1 MTNQFEEMS
10 ESDLQAMIENAS
22 RVLKEKQHGKRR
34 EVIGQIKQLAASI
47 GVGVEIIEG
56 TGGGA
61 ASRKGRK
68 VPIKFQNPANLAE
81 QWSGRGVRPKWL
93 QNLLN
98 QGRSLEEFELK
109 S

>member
-1 MTNQFEEMS
+1 MANHFEDMS
-10 ESDLQAMIENAS
+10 ETELQAMIEDAS
-22 RVLKEKQHGKRR
+22 RALKEKQHGKRR
-34 EVIGQIKQLAASI
+34 EVIAQIKQLAASI
-47 GVGVEIIEG
+47 GVTVEIIES
-56 TGGGA
+56 GGV

-68 VPIKFQNPANLAE
+68 VPIKFQNPANLSE

-98 QGRSLEEFELK
+98 QGHSLEEFEIK